1 MHCRGFT
8 VQTCDIKYVDSNRLF
23 NSLAPSEDATMT
35 LRVFFFSLVF
45 FEKVITHNC
54 KQSLDVCIQGVI
66 CWDLLLL
73 KRAAS
78 EDDVLTNLPLNE
90 KPYLIS
96 IWPISLSVSTLWIA
110 LDHVQ
115 CGCKF

>member
-8 VQTCDIKYVDSNRLF
+8 VQPSDIKYVDSNRLF
-23 NSLAPSEDATMT
+23 NSLAPSEDDTMT
-35 LRVFFFSLVF
+35 LTVFFLIGIFG
-45 FEKVITHNC
+45 KVKTHNC
-54 KQSLDVCIQGVI
+54 KQSLVVCIQGVI

-73 KRAAS
+73 KRAARQNY
-78 EDDVLTNLPLNE
+78 VLTNSPLNQ

-96 IWPISLSVSTLWIA
+96 VWLISLLVSTLWIA

>member
-8 VQTCDIKYVDSNRLF
+8 VQTSDIKYVDSNRLF
-23 NSLAPSEDATMT
+23 NSLAPSEDATIT
-35 LRVFFFSLVF
+35 LRVFSLIGIF
-45 FEKVITHNC
+45 GKVITHNC
-54 KQSLDVCIQGVI
+54 KQSLDVCIQGII

-73 KRAAS
+73 KHAAR

-115 CGCKF
+115 SGCKF